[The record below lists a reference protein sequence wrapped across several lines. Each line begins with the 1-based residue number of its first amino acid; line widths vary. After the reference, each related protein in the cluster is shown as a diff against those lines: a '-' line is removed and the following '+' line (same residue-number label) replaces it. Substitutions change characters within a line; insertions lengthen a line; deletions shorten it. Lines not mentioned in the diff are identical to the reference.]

1 MGVESPLN
9 EEQTAALGRIGY
21 EPSWAEVRQIRL
33 TKYAVYALAIA
44 TTTLVPFFIGQSLV
58 GHPVLDAYFFEALL
72 AIALLISL
80 IVVVTSKFF
89 ISQAPPTIEDGILA
103 LEYPI
108 RRHDGPRT
116 RRIGLIEIRSLEVGM
131 EGGYEGLR
139 LTLMDGT
146 RFFLDRSAFG
156 KRGVDVLESLCRAF
170 GFSYTEQDRIMG
182 LVGSAYRFRVAR
194 IRRKNG
200 RVVLSPPMLRLYVG
214 NRWGRTVRVL
224 VPEDVR
230 SLESVRPEYC
240 GRSYLVTLMDWTR
253 FLVPADDVGASGLD
267 SLPLWRDRIVSRPS
281 SGSAGTT

>member
-72 AIALLISL
+72 AMALVISL
-80 IVVVTSKFF
+80 IAGVTSKFF
-89 ISQAPPTIEDGILA
+89 ISQAPPSIEDGILS

-108 RRHDGPRT
+108 RRRSGSRT
-116 RRIGLIEIRSLEVGM
+116 RSIRLADFRGVEVGI
-131 EGGYEGLR
+131 EGAYDGLKI
-139 LTLMDGT
+139 TLVDGT
-146 RFFLDRSAFG
+146 RFFLDRAAFG
-156 KRGVDVLESLCRAF
+156 KRGVEVLESLCQAF
-170 GFSYTEQDRIMG
+170 GFSYTEQERTMG
-182 LVGSAYRFRVAR
+182 LVGTTSRFRVAR
-194 IRRKNG
+194 MRLKEG